1 MSQTKSGEC
10 GQHERCRVRTFRR
23 TRTSDVSTSDV
34 ELVGRNKDVEPVITK
49 EIADQI
55 FGAFINESLKISPN
69 FYGNGT
75 WEGCFGLWFQS
86 DLLNGRST
94 TCPTFNNEALCIQDG
109 GGVTDAKFSIKSLE
123 LWAL

>member
-69 FYGNGT
+69 FYGNGRGALDCGFKAIYST
-75 WEGCFGLWFQS
+75 EGPPPAP
-86 DLLNGRST
+86 LLT
-94 TCPTFNNEALCIQDG
+94 TRRCASRMAE
-109 GGVTDAKFSIKSLE
+109 E
-123 LWAL
+123 